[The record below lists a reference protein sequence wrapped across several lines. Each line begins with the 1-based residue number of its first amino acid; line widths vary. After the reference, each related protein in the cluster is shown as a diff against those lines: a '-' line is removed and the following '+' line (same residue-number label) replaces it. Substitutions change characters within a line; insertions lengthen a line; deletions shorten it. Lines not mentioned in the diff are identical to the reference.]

1 MNDQGSVLAT
11 YNIEDIG
18 IDHPS
23 LLTAHLEASV
33 VARCRESGGAPWML
47 RNHCDQLPAAGS
59 RTQDVSLVWQA
70 ATDSRADQVARTY
83 PAICVTEDAAIGA
96 CAAVFAA
103 FAEREITEVTQH
115 GTGVDYW
122 VDQRRAVVE
131 ISGLRTGDGTALQQ
145 RYAAKQH
152 QLLGSSLRR
161 LGYPGYVFVVTF
173 GGHQAFISY
182 HP

>member
-1 MNDQGSVLAT
+1 MAT
-11 YNIEDIG
+11 YDIEDIG

-33 VARCRESGGAPWML
+33 VARCRESGGTPWLL
-47 RNHCDQLPAAGS
+47 RDHCDQLPTAGTAT
-59 RTQDVSLVWQA
+59 RDVYLAWQA
-70 ATDSRADQVARTY
+70 ATESKASQVARTHQ
-83 PAICVTEDAAIGA
+83 ANRLTEDAAIGA

-103 FAEREITEVTQH
+103 LAEGEITEVTQH

-131 ISGLRTGDGTALQQ
+131 ISGLRTGDHTALQQ
-145 RYAAKQH
+145 RHSEKQS

-161 LGYPGYVFVVTF
+161 LGYPGYVFVVAF
-173 GGHQAFISY
+173 GGHEAVISY